1 MYSFVICSAMD
12 VDVRVDIENGS
23 NENEVQA
30 PIIDDGNARSDDQV
44 AGEPSDGA
52 NVAATP
58 LVGKKKKFMGVEN
71 RAVKQRTTTPVSK
84 LKASKSVG
92 SNKDR
97 AIVLVPSFAKGLYI
111 FQFAQISFAGS
122 MQLVIVY

>member
-1 MYSFVICSAMD
+1 MD
-12 VDVRVDIENGS
+12 VDVRVDIENGP

-30 PIIDDGNARSDDQV
+30 PIIDDGSARSDDQV

-52 NVAATP
+52 NVVATP

-84 LKASKSVG
+84 LKASKAVG

>member
-1 MYSFVICSAMD
+1 MD
-12 VDVRVDIENGS
+12 VDVIVDIEDES

-30 PIIDDGNARSDDQV
+30 PIMEDGNARSDDQV

-52 NVAATP
+52 NVVATP
-58 LVGKKKKFMGVEN
+58 LLGNKKKFMGVEN
-71 RAVKQRTTTPVSK
+71 RTVKQRTTTHVSK
-84 LKASKSVG
+84 LKASKAVAS
-92 SNKDR
+92 SKDR

-111 FQFAQISFAGS
+111 FQLTQISFAGS

>member
-1 MYSFVICSAMD
+1 
-12 VDVRVDIENGS
+12 
-23 NENEVQA
+23 
-30 PIIDDGNARSDDQV
+30 
-44 AGEPSDGA
+44 
-52 NVAATP
+52 
-58 LVGKKKKFMGVEN
+58 MGVEN

-111 FQFAQISFAGS
+111 FNLHK
-122 MQLVIVY
+122 LVSQALCN